1 MVYGESAGSVTRLTV
16 RVCGRKR
23 RRCGVLS
30 LSSGHG
36 NQRNPRNR
44 HRGEPGGDPRRHRR
58 SGVGH
63 RVVAAA
69 SERRSSRE
77 GQERAASQS
86 EDEGEGRGHH
96 RRTSGGLHLDQE
108 QGQLD
113 AGQLRPAAFAGCVLH
128 ADARRR
134 QDEGR
139 LRNQRRPGGAAA
151 RLRPQAR
158 RQRNDRHRH
167 QRSARPGAGPEE
179 KEVIVVAGRGPL
191 DGVRVIELG
200 GIGPGPHAAMVL
212 ADLGADVVRVRRP
225 GGLTMP
231 AEHLDLLHR
240 GKRIVDLDVK
250 TDPQALLE
258 LAARA
263 YVLLDCFRPGTCER
277 LGIGPD
283 DCAAVNPRLIFAR
296 ITGWGQH
303 GPLAAT
309 AGHDINYLSQTGALS
324 ALGYAD
330 RPPLPPLN
338 LVADFG
344 GGSMLV
350 LLGIVVALYERERSG
365 RGQIVDAAMVD
376 GVSVLAQMM
385 WTMKGIGS
393 LRDQRESF
401 LLDGGA
407 PFYRCYEASDGKYL
421 AVGAIEPQFFAA
433 LLAGLGLP
441 ADEVPNQLDIGSFPQ
456 MHAQFAE
463 RFASRTRDDWT
474 QVFAGTDA
482 CVTPVLTWGEA
493 ATNDHLRARSTVIT
507 AHGVEQAA
515 PAPRFS
521 RTPAPPVER
530 PPAAT
535 TPLSEINW

>member
-1 MVYGESAGSVTRLTV
+1 VS
-16 RVCGRKR
+16 
-23 RRCGVLS
+23 
-30 LSSGHG
+30 
-36 NQRNPRNR
+36 
-44 HRGEPGGDPRRHRR
+44 
-58 SGVGH
+58 
-63 RVVAAA
+63 
-69 SERRSSRE
+69 
-77 GQERAASQS
+77 
-86 EDEGEGRGHH
+86 
-96 RRTSGGLHLDQE
+96 
-108 QGQLD
+108 
-113 AGQLRPAAFAGCVLH
+113 
-128 ADARRR
+128 
-134 QDEGR
+134 
-139 LRNQRRPGGAAA
+139 
-151 RLRPQAR
+151 
-158 RQRNDRHRH
+158 
-167 QRSARPGAGPEE
+167 GAGPL
-179 KEVIVVAGRGPL
+179 AGIK
-191 DGVRVIELG
+191 VIELG
-200 GIGPGPHAAMVL
+200 GIGPGPHAGMVL

-231 AEHLDLLHR
+231 AEDRDLLHR

-250 TDPQALLE
+250 AQPQILLE
-258 LAARA
+258 LAAKA
-263 YVLLDCFRPGTCER
+263 DVLLDCFRPGTCER

-283 DCAAVNPRLIFAR
+283 ECAAVNQRLIFAR
-296 ITGWGQH
+296 ITGWGQD

-330 RPPLPPLN
+330 RPPMPPLN

-365 RGQIVDAAMVD
+365 QGQVVDAAMVD

-407 PFYRCYEASDGKYL
+407 PFYRCYETSDGKYM

-433 LLAGLGLP
+433 LLAGLGLTP
-441 ADEVPNQLDIGSFPQ
+441 DEVPSQLEIGSYPQ
-456 MHAQFAE
+456 MYDVFAQ
-463 RFASRTRDDWT
+463 RFAGRTRAEWT

-482 CVTPVLTWGEA
+482 CVTPVLTWSEA
-493 ATNDHLRARSTVIT
+493 ADDDHLNARSTVIT

-521 RTPAPPVER
+521 RTPPGPVGK
-530 PPAAT
+530 PPATT
-535 TPLSEINW
+535 TPISEINW